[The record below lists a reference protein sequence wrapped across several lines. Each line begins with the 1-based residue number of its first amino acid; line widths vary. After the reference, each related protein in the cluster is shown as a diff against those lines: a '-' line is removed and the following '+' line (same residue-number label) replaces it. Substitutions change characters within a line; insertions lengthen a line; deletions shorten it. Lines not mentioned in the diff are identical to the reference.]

1 MKLFGF
7 SGCDDVERNDT
18 LWQITQ
24 RQRIG
29 RNKLKVK
36 EKVKPKLNLKLS
48 CGAGFCC

>member
-18 LWQITQ
+18 LW
-24 RQRIG
+24 QRIG